1 MRNPIN
7 LPVFNISN
15 FQDYNNCM
23 EFGSNFYIRSFND
36 HINVNQFIEKPHGHD
51 FYLLLL
57 ITKGSGTHSIDYK
70 EYNVEPGVMFIV
82 SPGQVH
88 HWSLEKDTDGYVLF
102 FKKEY
107 FLIDFKL
114 NKLIQFPFFKSSS
127 SVPYIKLSTTEQTLL
142 TDLYQKINAEYKSHL
157 LNYHEMIRLYLNVL
171 FIELSRIYR
180 REHKYT
186 IAYSYDLMQ
195 LNRFESLINNNFKEH
210 KALSFY
216 AESMNISLKQL
227 NSICKKTINK
237 TPSVILLE
245 RIILEAK
252 RLIIHSDMS
261 ISAIANELNYNDN
274 SYFIRFFKKVC
285 HKTPEQFRHSFNHQN
300 S

>member
-1 MRNPIN
+1 MKNSPSLPI
-7 LPVFNISN
+7 FNISN

-23 EFGSNFYIRSFND
+23 EFDNNFYIRSFND

-57 ITKGSGTHSIDYK
+57 ITKGNGTHSIDYK
-70 EYNVEPGVMFIV
+70 EYKVEPGVMFIV

-88 HWSLEKDTDGYVLF
+88 HWCLHKDTDGYILF

-114 NKLIQFPFFKSSS
+114 DKLIKFPFFKSSS
-127 SVPYIKLSTTEQTLL
+127 SVPYLKLSTIEQAILI
-142 TDLYQKINAEYKSHL
+142 DLYERISQEYQSHL

-180 REHKYT
+180 KKHKCT
-186 IAYSYDLMQ
+186 ISYSYELMQ
-195 LNRFESLINNNFKEH
+195 LNRFESLINKHFKDH
-210 KALSFY
+210 KMLIFY
-216 AESMNISLKQL
+216 AEKMNISLRQL
-227 NSICKKTINK
+227 SYICKKTINK

-261 ISAIANELNYNDN
+261 ISSIADELNYSDN

-285 HKTPEQFRHSFNHQN
+285 NKTPEQFRCSFKGRN
-300 S
+300 